1 RRHLPLSH
9 RFVFSHGYCPDRVA
23 HFEERM
29 ATYRQTTVWE
39 SLREAGRRLI
49 AVADGDQ
56 RTVLRKGSSM
66 VSGEPRTAA

>member
-1 RRHLPLSH
+1 
-9 RFVFSHGYCPDRVA
+9 
-23 HFEERM
+23 M
-29 ATYRQTTVWE
+29 ATNRQTTVWE

-56 RTVLRKGSSM
+56 RTELRKGSSM